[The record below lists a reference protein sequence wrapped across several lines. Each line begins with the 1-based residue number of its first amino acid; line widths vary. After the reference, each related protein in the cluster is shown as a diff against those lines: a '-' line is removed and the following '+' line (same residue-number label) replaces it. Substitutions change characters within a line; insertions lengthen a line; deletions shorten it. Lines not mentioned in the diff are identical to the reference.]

1 MKPALLIVDMQNDF
15 VLPGAPASV
24 GGAASTVQRVKAVLD
39 WFRASGRPIFH
50 IVREYRAD
58 GSDIEISRRDAFLAG
73 PRYVVPGTKGAEIV
87 QELSPQPGEYRVVKP
102 RFSAFFGTELEL
114 ILRRLAVERLVVC
127 GTQYPNCI
135 RATAF
140 DGLAHGYSVF
150 IITDATSASSDEV
163 AAANIR
169 DLRNVGIRC
178 VSFDEFRKVD
188 GAESGGAVDEPPTF
202 AGQP

>member
-1 MKPALLIVDMQNDF
+1 MQNDF

-24 GGAASTVQRVKAVLD
+24 GGAASTIQRVKAVLD
-39 WFRASGRPIFH
+39 WFRAGGWPVFH

-73 PRYVVPGTKGAEIV
+73 PRFAVPGTKGAEIV
-87 QELSPQPGEYRVVKP
+87 QELSPAPGEYRVVKP

-114 ILRRLAVERLVVC
+114 ILRRLEIDRLVVC

-135 RATAF
+135 RATAY
-140 DGLAHGYSVF
+140 DGLSHGYPVF

-163 AAANIR
+163 AEANIR

-178 VSFDEFRKVD
+178 VSFNEFR
-188 GAESGGAVDEPPTF
+188 
-202 AGQP
+202 AGSRS